1 MKANV
6 FYDINDFR
14 YEDIEDLKVSED
26 GVLIEMKSCGICGT
40 DIHKAVYKTVPT
52 PIVLGHEVSG
62 VIIKKGEAVKKFDIG
77 DRVALA
83 HHAPCMLC
91 WECRHNHHSLC
102 DQYLKTNI
110 HPGGFSEK
118 ILVPAVNVERTML
131 KIPDEMSHDEGSFM
145 EPLACCFRGYSSK
158 IQPGDSVL
166 ILGSGPIGILHTQL
180 AKAFNAS
187 LIINT
192 DLVDYRLKMSEKF
205 GAVGINVAKKDA
217 LSTIRELTDGKGA
230 DMIIDTAGN
239 RQAMNLG
246 IEAARKGAIINVF
259 APFVKDNRLE
269 INFDDIFFKELT
281 FVGTYSSSPLDYP
294 RVLKLI
300 QTGVINVKDV
310 ITHHFEL
317 KNLGKAIE
325 LGHNAK
331 DSLKIMINP

>member
-14 YEDIEDLKVSED
+14 YEDIEEPKVSED
-26 GVLIEMKSCGICGT
+26 EVLIEMKSCGICGT

-131 KIPDEMSHDEGSFM
+131 KIPDEMTHDEGSFM

-192 DLVDYRLKMSEKF
+192 DLVDYRLKMAEKF
-205 GAVGINVAKKDA
+205 GAVGINVAKQDA
-217 LSTIRELTDGKGA
+217 LNTIIELTDGKGA
-230 DMIIDTAGN
+230 DIIIDTAGN
-239 RQAMNLG
+239 RQAMNLA
-246 IEAARKGAIINVF
+246 IKVARKGAIINVF
-259 APFVKDNRLE
+259 APFVKDNKVE

-294 RVLKLI
+294 RVLQLI
-300 QTGVINVKDV
+300 QNGIVNVEEI
-310 ITHHFEL
+310 ITHHFKLEYL
-317 KNLGKAIE
+317 EKAIE
-325 LGHNAK
+325 LGHKAK

>member
-6 FYDINDFR
+6 YYDINDFR
-14 YEDIEDLKVSED
+14 YEDIEEPKVSED
-26 GVLIEMKSCGICGT
+26 EVLIEMKSCGICGT

-62 VIIKKGEAVKKFDIG
+62 VIIKKGGAVKKIDIG

-131 KIPDEMSHDEGSFM
+131 KIPDEMTHDEGSFM

-192 DLVDYRLKMSEKF
+192 DLVDYRLRMAEKF
-205 GAVGINVAKKDA
+205 GAIGINVVKQDA
-217 LSTIRELTDGKGA
+217 LSKINELTDGKGA
-230 DMIIDTAGN
+230 DVIIDTAGN
-239 RQAMNLG
+239 RQAMSLG
-246 IEAARKGAIINVF
+246 IKAARKGAIINIF
-259 APFVKDNRLE
+259 APFVKDNKLE
-269 INFDDIFFKELT
+269 INFDNIFFKELT

-294 RVLKLI
+294 RVLQLI
-300 QTGVINVKDV
+300 QTGIINVKDI
-310 ITHHFEL
+310 ITHHFKLAEL
-317 KNLGKAIE
+317 EKAINLGHE
-325 LGHNAK
+325 AK